1 MTFKEIKGN
10 YNPHNIEKDI
20 EQFWQENDIYSKVR
34 KKKADR
40 LFFFVDGPPYTTGNI
55 HMGTAWNKI
64 IKDYILRYKT
74 MNGYSVTDRPGWDM
88 HGLPIEVKV
97 EEILKFK
104 SKKDIERYG
113 IDKFVEYCINFA
125 IKQKDLM
132 TDQFKDLGVWMDWDN
147 PYVSIDPLYIDAAWW
162 TLKNAYNKGF
172 LKEDMGVINWCPR
185 CETAIAE
192 SEVEYKDVSDPS
204 IYVLFPVKKE
214 SCADNTTE
222 DEYDTFIL
230 IWTTTPWT
238 IPANVAIAVNPN
250 LRYVEV
256 LDKNN
261 KRRIILAENCISLLE
276 SGGCTNYE
284 ILRSFSGKNLEG
296 VKYDHPL
303 ADLVQRQRDFD
314 HKVVLADFVT
324 DENTGCVHI
333 APGHGE
339 EDYSVGKKYGLPI
352 FCPVNEEGIYTED
365 AGKYKGLYVKKANIE
380 IIEDLE
386 SKNVLF
392 ARETISHRYGHC
404 WRCKTP
410 IIYLATNQWYLDIPA
425 VKDTMLE
432 EIKKVKWY
440 PDWAGSERFY
450 NWVLNAKEWCIS
462 RQRYWGIP
470 IPIWRCKCGH
480 IEVIGSIDELKK
492 VDRNNDISIL
502 GKDSREDIIRF
513 LHRPNIDRLKMRCR
527 VCGEEMSRVKDV
539 FDVWFDSAISSWA
552 TLNFP
557 TEKDRFEK
565 IWPAEFITEGHDQT
579 RGWFYSQL
587 GASSIVFG
595 RSPYKNVLMHGFVLD
610 LDGNKMSKSLG
621 NVVYP
626 SDVIKKYGRDA
637 LRFYFLSNTPWED
650 LKFNW
655 ENVDAAYKTLNIMW
669 NVYKFPLP
677 YMNLDNFDP
686 STEYNTIKDYLRSED
701 RWILSKMNSLIRSVR
716 ESLESYNIQNT
727 VRRLRTFIV
736 DDLSRWYI
744 QIIRPR
750 TWVETENMDKLAA
763 YYTLFNVLVDLTKM
777 LAPITPYLAESMYQN
792 LCFGENQSVHL
803 SLYPEAHEEFIDDT
817 IERDMDIVREIVE
830 ASATARDKSKRKL
843 RWPVKRLMIV
853 PNDKNLVGA
862 VDRLNDILLQQTNTK
877 SIEII
882 QKDDERTITDGVEFV
897 SVDFDKGRL
906 YLDLEMTDEIIS
918 EGYAREIIRRIQ
930 QMRKD
935 LNLDVN
941 EFIIVFIDAKE
952 ITKFIKSSEDHIANE
967 VRANKIFYSMAADDA
982 DLKKEWNIQNHKI
995 NIGIKRING

>member
-1 MTFKEIKGN
+1 MMFKEIKGN
-10 YNPHNIEKDI
+10 YNPHNIESDI
-20 EQFWQENDIYSKVR
+20 EQFWQENDSYNKVR
-34 KKKADR
+34 GKKTER

-55 HMGTAWNKI
+55 HMGTTWNKI
-64 IKDYILRYKT
+64 IKDSILRYKT
-74 MNGYSVTDRPGWDM
+74 MNGYFVTDRPGWDM

-97 EEILKFK
+97 EELLSFK
-104 SKKDIERYG
+104 SKKDIEQYG

-132 TDQFKDLGVWMDWDN
+132 TDQFKKLGIWMDWKN
-147 PYVSIDPLYIDAAWW
+147 PYVSIDPLYIEAAWW
-162 TLKNAYNKGF
+162 TLKNAYDKGF
-172 LKEDMGVINWCPR
+172 LNEDMGVINWCPR

-204 IYVLFPVKKE
+204 IYVLFPIKKE
-214 SCADNTTE
+214 NYSPA
-222 DEYDTFIL
+222 DEYDEIFIL

-238 IPANVAIAVNPN
+238 IPANIAIAVNPD

-256 LDKNN
+256 LDKDK
-261 KRRIILAENCISLLE
+261 KRRIILAENCLSLLE
-276 SGGCTNYE
+276 LGGCHNYE
-284 ILRSFSGKNLEG
+284 ILRSCLGKDLEG
-296 VKYDHPL
+296 IRYIHPL
-303 ADLVQRQRDFD
+303 ADLVQKQKDFD
-314 HKVVLADFVT
+314 HKVVIADFVT

-339 EDYSVGKKYGLPI
+339 EDYSIGKKYSLPI
-352 FCPVNEEGIYTED
+352 FCPVDEEGVYTED
-365 AGKYKGLYVKKANIE
+365 AGKYKGIYVKKANKE

-386 SKNVLF
+386 SKGYLF

-410 IIYLATNQWYLDIPA
+410 IIYLATSQWYLDIPK
-425 VKDTMLE
+425 VKDIMLK

-470 IPIWRCKCGH
+470 IPIWKCKCGH
-480 IEVIGSIDELKK
+480 IEVIGDINELKEMIDEKTNTIETDYDDK
-492 VDRNNDISIL
+492 NNL
-502 GKDSREDIIRF
+502 IRF
-513 LHRPNIDRLKMRCR
+513 LHRPNIDRLMIKCK
-527 VCGEEMSRVKDV
+527 VCGDEMSRVKDV
-539 FDVWFDSAISSWA
+539 FDVWFDSAIASWA

-557 TEKDRFEK
+557 VEKETFEK

-610 LDGNKMSKSLG
+610 AEGNKMSKSLG

-626 SDVIKKYGRDA
+626 EEVIEKYGTDA
-637 LRFYFLSNTPWED
+637 LRLYFLSNTPWED

-655 ENVDAAYKTLNIMW
+655 ESVDSAYKTLNILW
-669 NVYKFPLP
+669 NVYRFPLP
-677 YMNLDNFDP
+677 YMNLDNFEP
-686 STEYNTIKDYLRSED
+686 STSYDAVKDYLREED
-701 RWILSKMNSLIRSVR
+701 RWILSRLYSLIKSIK
-716 ESLESYNIQNT
+716 ESLDSYEVHTTI
-727 VRRLRTFIV
+727 RRIRTFIV
-736 DDLSRWYI
+736 DDISRWYI

-750 TWVETENMDKLAA
+750 TWVEKENMDKLAA
-763 YYTLFNVLVDLTKM
+763 YYTIFNVLVELTKI

-792 LCFGENQSVHL
+792 LCSGECQSVHL
-803 SLYPEAHEEFIDDT
+803 SSYPEVRTEFIDST

-830 ASATARDKSKRKL
+830 AAATARDKSKRKL
-843 RWPVKRLMIV
+843 RWPVKRLIMV
-853 PNDKNLVGA
+853 PHNGDLAGA
-862 VDRLNDILLQQTNTK
+862 VERLKDILLQQTNSK
-877 SIEII
+877 DVEVLDEQGEINIIER
-882 QKDDERTITDGVEFV
+882 KDFV
-897 SVDFDKGRL
+897 SVDFEEGRL

-918 EGYAREIIRRIQ
+918 EGYSREIIRRIQ

-935 LNLDVN
+935 LNLNVE
-941 EFIIVFIDAKE
+941 EFITVFIDNGDITRLIEKKE
-952 ITKFIKSSEDHIANE
+952 EHIANE
-967 VRANKIFYSMAADDA
+967 VRAAKIFYEITNGA
-982 DLKKEWNIQNHKI
+982 DLVKDWKIQDHTVK
-995 NIGIKRING
+995 IGIKRIEK